1 MNIKNTFVRFDKSY
15 HPKWLAVFRILLGL
29 SLFVKGILFIQNKS
43 LITNVIEHTSLL
55 RGNEWLEVLI
65 PWMHLLGGVFIIIGL
80 FTRIAIMIQIPIL
93 IGAIVFVNAKKG
105 VYAGDSELLL
115 AIILLIILLFFL
127 FEGGGPLSWDK
138 YLNKQKAMLSKRKT
152 KRIAST

>member
-1 MNIKNTFVRFDKSY
+1 MNLKSTLKKFDKSY
-15 HPKWLAVFRILLGL
+15 HPKWLAVLRILLGL

-43 LITNVIEHTSLL
+43 LITNVIEHTYFLK
-55 RGNEWLEVLI
+55 GNEWLEVLI

-80 FTRIAIMIQIPIL
+80 FTRVAILIQIPIL

-115 AIILLIILLFFL
+115 AVILLVILLFFL

-138 YLNKQKAMLSKRKT
+138 YLNKQKELLRNSKT
-152 KRIAST
+152 KSMAST